1 MKAPGE
7 EEESEDEERLAQNEH
22 EVEVD
27 AAHEQEAVGDRL
39 NRKCFE
45 LKRGLRYHFDSAS
58 GFYRS
63 INFSLFSSQNSAQV
77 IS

>member
-1 MKAPGE
+1 MQCAVEAPGE

-45 LKRGLRYHFDSAS
+45 LKKGLRYHFDS
-58 GFYRS
+58 
-63 INFSLFSSQNSAQV
+63 V
-77 IS
+77 